1 MIIHTTNLLLAPLLI
16 AITAAIWLINAYLLM
31 LALRLF
37 TRKLDAAWAGRLSH
51 GLEPIVDPAPAWIK
65 RRLTVW
71 RGRAP
76 HDVTPWLCVVVG
88 AVVIQQL
95 LVAIVVA
102 MA

>member
-16 AITAAIWLINAYLLM
+16 AFTAVIWLINAYLLL

-37 TRKLDAAWAGRLSH
+37 TRKLDAAWASCVTH
-51 GLEPIVDPAPAWIK
+51 GLEPIVDPVPAWIK
-65 RRLTVW
+65 RKLSAW
-71 RGRAP
+71 RGRAV

-88 AVVIQQL
+88 AVLIQQL

-102 MA
+102 LA